1 MSPDPVPNPQSLTSD
16 THRLVLLPSGRQGEV
31 GHGVI
36 LLEAARQL
44 GVELEAICGGRQAC
58 GRCLVAP
65 EYGQFLK
72 HGITSEAAHLT
83 PPGADEIAYG
93 AAHGWQTDRLRM
105 ACAARIIGDLVLNIP
120 DESLAR
126 KQVVR
131 KEAGDLAIEIDPAVR
146 LAYVEVSEPALGG
159 ASDDRRLRAA
169 LAEQC
174 GLPDAA
180 LDLPLL
186 RELQAALR
194 MGKFAVT
201 ATVWDERAVIRL
213 EPGYVDGVYGLAFDV
228 GTTTV
233 VCHLC
238 DLRTG
243 ALLATTSAM
252 NPQVRYGEDVM
263 SRVSYAREPGG
274 LARLNHAIVH
284 TLNDL
289 AVEAAHQAQIAPAS
303 ITDCVLVGNT
313 IMHHL
318 LLGIDPVE
326 LGQVPFTLATDR
338 PLDVSGR
345 DLGLKA
351 LHPGARAHLLPPIAG
366 YVGADA
372 TAVLLAQYPLLDDQV
387 TLIVDVGT
395 NAEILLAAH
404 GRLLATSSPTG
415 PAFEGAQI
423 AHGQRAA
430 QGAIERFRLDAETGE
445 SRYRVVGDPRWSD
458 ALAAGESLS
467 PTGICGSGI
476 IEIIAELFQGGLIA
490 ASGRFPATVQ
500 HPRARAVG
508 SSAEYIVASAQEA
521 ASGRDIVLTQQDI
534 RSIQLAKAALY
545 AGARLLMDHVGVTR
559 LDRVHLAG
567 AFGSYIDP
575 LHALMIGLIPDCDLD
590 RIRAIGNAA
599 GDGARLALLNRG
611 QRRLAAELA
620 RRVEF
625 VETAAHPRFHDYFV
639 DAIAFPHAHDPF
651 PQRAAA
657 LARMG
662 YVSPSGSEA

>member
-1 MSPDPVPNPQSLTSD
+1 MNPQSRTQSPTPD

-31 GHGVI
+31 AHGTT

-58 GRCLVAP
+58 GKCLVAP

-72 HGITSEAAHLT
+72 HGITSEAAHIT
-83 PPGADEIAYG
+83 PPGMDEIAY
-93 AAHGWQTDRLRM
+93 AQAHGWQTDRLRM
-105 ACAARIIGDLVLNIP
+105 SCAACITGDLVLNVP

-131 KEAGDLAIEIDPAVR
+131 KEAGNLSVEIDPAVQ
-146 LAYVEVSEPALGG
+146 LAYAEVEAPTLGG
-159 ASDDRRLRAA
+159 ASDDRRLCAA
-169 LAEQC
+169 LADQC
-174 GLPDAA
+174 
-180 LDLPLL
+180 DLPGVTLDALLL
-186 RELQAALR
+186 REVQKTLR
-194 MGKFAVT
+194 AGKFAVT
-201 ATVWDERAVIRL
+201 ATVWDERRVIRL
-213 EPGYVDGVYGLAFDV
+213 EPGYVDGLYGLAFDV

-243 ALLATTSAM
+243 ALLATTSTM
-252 NPQVRYGEDVM
+252 NPQVRYGEDIM

-274 LARLNHAIVH
+274 LGRLHHAIVH
-284 TLNDL
+284 TLDEL
-289 AVEAAHQAQIAPAS
+289 TAEAAQMAQIAPSS

-318 LLGIDPVE
+318 LLGIDPFE
-326 LGQVPFTLATDR
+326 LGQVPFTLATDQ
-338 PLDVSGR
+338 PLDVSAR
-345 DLGLKA
+345 DLGLRA

-372 TAVLLAQYPLLDDQV
+372 TAVLLAEYPLLDERV

-395 NAEILLAAH
+395 NAEIVLAT
-404 GRLLATSSPTG
+404 RDRILATSSPTG

-430 QGAIERFRLDAETGE
+430 QGAIERFRFDAATRE

-458 ALAAGESLS
+458 ALAAGERLS

-476 IEIIAELFQGGLIA
+476 IEIIAELFHSGLIA
-490 ASGRFPATVQ
+490 ASGRFPPTVQ

-508 SSAEYIVASAQEA
+508 NAAEYIIASADEA

-534 RSIQLAKAALY
+534 RNIQLAKAALY
-545 AGARLLMDHVGVTR
+545 AGARLLMDHMGVTR
-559 LDRVHLAG
+559 LDRIHLAG

-590 RIRAIGNAA
+590 GIRAVGNAA

-620 RRVEF
+620 RRAAF
-625 VETAAHPRFHDYFV
+625 VETAAHPHFHDYFV

-662 YVSPSGSEA
+662 YVASEDGV